1 MTRSPTAEP
10 RDAVAERDNLAGTVA
25 ERHDAHL
32 GRTAPATLQ
41 YHQIAVVEGGCANPN
56 ENFPPTR
63 LRIGARLQ
71 QDTVNA
77 AEMIDTIGFHAISFD
92 IRDPVLR
99 DLPH

>member
-1 MTRSPTAEP
+1 VDLPPPHCRIPPLASRSSF
-10 RDAVAERDNLAGTVA
+10 RKDAGSSA
-25 ERHDAHL
+25 L
-32 GRTAPATLQ
+32 GRGRRWL
-41 YHQIAVVEGGCANPN
+41 
-56 ENFPPTR
+56 
-63 LRIGARLQ
+63 RLQ